1 VAAAAVAVTTDWLTG
16 VNPDEAPR
24 RPSPYMQHDPAPTP
38 TLCAACIPVHNRI
51 VGDLLADRYRLAD
64 EAARLRAELE
74 RVTAEKAAAVMAL
87 DDSLDFPGGI
97 A

>member
-1 VAAAAVAVTTDWLTG
+1 MTVHWPTG
-16 VNPDEAPR
+16 INPDDVPPR
-24 RPSPYMQHDPAPTP
+24 RQPYMEYDPAPAP

-51 VGDLLADRYRLAD
+51 NGDRVADLWRLAD
-64 EAARLRAELE
+64 ENARLRTELE
-74 RVTAEKAAAVMAL
+74 RVTAEKAALAIAL

>member
-1 VAAAAVAVTTDWLTG
+1 VTTDWVTG

-24 RPSPYMQHDPAPTP
+24 RPSPYMQYDPAPTP

-51 VGDLLADRYRLAD
+51 VGDRLRPVHDLAD
-64 EAARLRAELE
+64 ENARLRAELE
-74 RVTAEKAAAVMAL
+74 RVTAEKAALVDHIA
-87 DDSLDFPGGI
+87 SLDFPGGI